1 MINCERTFE
10 PTMSITV
17 NKISTVATSLLS
29 PVWVAVTVDILHCF
43 KKFYNVKVE
52 IMTYKDALKY
62 LDWLAV
68 FGIKEGLERINQLME
83 KLNFPQNFYD
93 TVHVAGTNGK
103 GSTCAMLAEILK
115 ADGRNVGLFTS
126 PHLVSYCE
134 RISINGE
141 NISESD
147 FAEQIER
154 VKNCGVECTHFEA
167 LTAAAF
173 DYFKRRHVD
182 IAVIEV
188 GLGGTL
194 DSTNVITPKVAV
206 ITNVALDHENI
217 LGDLKSI
224 AQNKAGIIKPNVPT
238 VTGATGD
245 PLKIIRDVAAKNN
258 STLWEVTTPVDEKIN
273 LRGEYQKINAAV
285 AIQAAK
291 VLGISDE
298 NISAGL
304 KSVHWAGRFEI
315 INTPKGNV
323 IIDGAHNPHGA
334 AALRQSLDKYFPAGK
349 RTWLFG
355 VLADKNFDAMLD
367 ILFRADDFVIVT
379 PPNSNRA
386 AQVETICER
395 LTARGIENIGIKNLS
410 DAVKKL
416 LQADEIKIAAGSLY
430 LIGDVRN
437 IITT

>member
-1 MINCERTFE
+1 
-10 PTMSITV
+10 MSSKV

-29 PVWVAVTVDILHCF
+29 PVWGAVTVDILHYF
-43 KKFYNVKVE
+43 KKIYNKKVE
-52 IMTYKDALKY
+52 VMTYNDALKY

-68 FGIKEGLERINQLME
+68 FGIKAGLDRINQLIE
-83 KLNFPQNFYD
+83 KLGYPQNFYE
-93 TVHVAGTNGK
+93 TIHVAGTNGK

-115 ADGRNVGLFTS
+115 DDGRNVGLFTS

-134 RISINGE
+134 RISVNGE

-147 FAEQIER
+147 FAAQIER

-238 VTGATGD
+238 VTGATGE
-245 PLKIIRDVAAKNN
+245 PLKIIREVAAKNN
-258 STLWEVTTPVDEKIN
+258 SPLYEVTTPVDAKIN

-285 AIQAAK
+285 AIQTAK

-298 NISAGL
+298 KISAGL
-304 KSVHWAGRFEI
+304 KRVHWAGRFEVI
-315 INTPKGNV
+315 DTPKGNV

-334 AALRQSLDKYFPAGK
+334 SALRQSLDKYFSIGK

-355 VLADKNFDAMLD
+355 VLADKNFDAMID
-367 ILFRADDFVIVT
+367 ILFREDDFVIVT
-379 PPNSNRA
+379 PPNSERA
-386 AQVETICER
+386 AQVETVCER
-395 LTARGIENIGIKNLS
+395 LTKRGIENIGVKNLS
-410 DAVKKL
+410 DAVEKL
-416 LQADEIKIAAGSLY
+416 LQASEIKIAAGSLY

-437 IITT
+437 ILTT

>member
-1 MINCERTFE
+1 
-10 PTMSITV
+10 MSSKV
-17 NKISTVATSLLS
+17 SKISTVATSLLS
-29 PVWVAVTVDILHCF
+29 PVWGAVTVDILHCL
-43 KKFYNVKVE
+43 KKFYNIKVE

-83 KLNFPQNFYD
+83 KLGEPQNFYD

-103 GSTCAMLAEILK
+103 GSTCAMLAEILHS
-115 ADGRNVGLFTS
+115 AGFNVGLFTS

-134 RISINGE
+134 RISVNGE
-141 NISESD
+141 NISETD
-147 FAEQIER
+147 FAAQIER

-238 VTGATGD
+238 VTGATGE
-245 PLKIIRDVAAKNN
+245 PLKIIRDVAAENY
-258 STLWEVTTPVDEKIN
+258 STLYEVTAPVDAKIN
-273 LRGEYQKINAAV
+273 LRGEYQKLNAAI
-285 AIQAAK
+285 AIQTAK

-304 KSVHWAGRFEI
+304 ERVHWAGRFEFI
-315 INTPKGNV
+315 DTPNGRV

-334 AALRQSLDKYFPAGK
+334 MALRQSLDSYFPTGK

-355 VLADKNFDAMLD
+355 VLADKNFDAMID
-367 ILFRADDFVIVT
+367 ILFRAGDFVIVT
-379 PPNSNRA
+379 PPNSDRA

-395 LTARGIENIGIKNLS
+395 LTSRGIDNIGEKNLS
-410 DAVKKL
+410 TAVEKL

-430 LIGDVRN
+430 LIGDVRKLLMA
-437 IITT
+437 